1 MNLRT
6 IAFNNLRRRK
16 GRMAFLLAGL
26 LIGVATVVTLFSLS
40 TALTLDAEH
49 KLDSFGA
56 NILVTPK
63 RDNLSLSYG
72 GITLAGVNVTQ
83 NELRMS
89 DLQRIG
95 EIENFNNIAGIA
107 PKVLGAV
114 EIKDVRVLLMGVS
127 PEVEFA
133 LKRWWNV
140 DGRPL
145 VEDNELVVG
154 SSAAQWLG
162 LSKDE
167 IVSIAGSDFVIT
179 GILQPTGSQDDEL
192 VIGTLAV
199 AQRLF
204 AKEGLVS
211 LVEVAALCAGCPIE
225 DMVEQIAAVLPQA
238 EVSAIQQVVKT
249 RMHALAQFQTF
260 ALGISSVV
268 LFIGALIVLVTM
280 MGSVNERTREI
291 GIFRALGFRRGH
303 IVSLIEME
311 AVTVS
316 AFAGLFGYLL
326 GMGAT
331 RLILPFLA
339 EAHLEVVWDLRLA
352 AGAVLLAVVIGA
364 LASLYPAL
372 HASRM
377 EPTDALRAL

>member
-40 TALTLDAEH
+40 TSLTLDAEH

-56 NILVTPK
+56 NIVITPK

-72 GITLAGVNVTQ
+72 GITLAGVNVVQ
-83 NELRMS
+83 NELRMA
-89 DLQRIG
+89 DLLRIG

-114 EIKDVRVLLMGVS
+114 EIKGVRALLMGVS
-127 PEVEFA
+127 PDVEFA

-145 VEDNELVVG
+145 AADNELVIG
-154 SSAAQWLG
+154 SSAALRLG
-162 LSKDE
+162 LTQDE
-167 IVSIAGSDFVIT
+167 QVTIAGNDFIVT

-192 VIGTLAV
+192 IIATLAV

-225 DMVEQIAAVLPQA
+225 DMVEQLAAVLPQA
-238 EVSAIQQVVKT
+238 EVNAIQQVVKT

-260 ALGISSVV
+260 ALGISAVV
-268 LFIGALIVLVTM
+268 LFIGALVVLVTM

-303 IVSLIEME
+303 VVALIEIE

-316 AFAGLFGYLL
+316 SFAGLFGYLL

-331 RLILPFLA
+331 QLILPFLA

-352 AGAVLLAVVIGA
+352 AGAFVLAVIIGA

-377 EPTDALRAL
+377 EPTAALRAL

>member
-26 LIGVATVVTLFSLS
+26 LIGVATVVTLFSLT

-49 KLDSFGA
+49 QLDSFGA

-63 RDNLSLSYG
+63 RDDLSLSYG

-83 NELRMS
+83 NELRMA

-95 EIENFNNIAGIA
+95 EIENAQNIAAIA

-114 EIKDVRVLLMGVS
+114 EVKGVRALMMGVS
-127 PEVEFA
+127 PEMEFA
-133 LKRWWNV
+133 LKRWWSV

-145 VEDNELVVG
+145 AADNELVVG
-154 SSAAQWLG
+154 SSAAQRLG
-162 LSKDE
+162 LVKDE
-167 IVSIAGSDFVIT
+167 SVTIAGSDFVVT

-211 LVEVAALCAGCPIE
+211 LVEVAALCSGCPIE

-238 EVSAIQQVVKT
+238 EVRALQQVVKT
-249 RMHALAQFQTF
+249 RMHALAQFQAF
-260 ALGISSVV
+260 ALAISSVV

-303 IVSLIEME
+303 IVGLIEME

-316 AFAGLFGYLL
+316 GFAGLFGYLL

-339 EAHLEVVWDLRLA
+339 EAHLESAWDLRLA

>member
-6 IAFNNLRRRK
+6 IAFNNLLRRK

-40 TALTLDAEH
+40 TSLTLDAEH

-56 NILVTPK
+56 NIVITPK

-72 GITLAGVNVTQ
+72 GITLAGVNVAQ
-83 NELRMS
+83 NELRMT

-95 EIENFNNIAGIA
+95 EIANFNNVAGIA

-114 EIKDVRVLLMGVS
+114 EIKGVRALLMGVS
-127 PEVEFA
+127 PEVEFS

-145 VEDNELVVG
+145 ATDNELVVG
-154 SSAAQWLG
+154 SSAAQRLG
-162 LSKDE
+162 VAIGEQVTINDH
-167 IVSIAGSDFVIT
+167 DFVIV

-192 VIGTLAV
+192 VIGTLTI

-225 DMVEQIAAVLPQA
+225 DMVDQIAAVLPQA

-260 ALGISSVV
+260 ALGISAVV
-268 LFIGALIVLVTM
+268 LFIGALVVLVTM

-303 IVSLIEME
+303 VVALIEIE

-316 AFAGLFGYLL
+316 CFAGLFGYLL
-326 GMGAT
+326 GMAAS
-331 RLILPFLA
+331 RVILPFLA
-339 EAHLEVVWDLRLA
+339 EAHLEIIWDLRIA
-352 AGAVLLAVVIGA
+352 VGAISLAVIVGA

-377 EPTDALRAL
+377 EPTAALRAL

>member
-6 IAFNNLRRRK
+6 IAFNNLLRRK

-40 TALTLDAEH
+40 TSLTLDAEH

-56 NILVTPK
+56 NIVITPK

-72 GITLAGVNVTQ
+72 GITLAGVNVAQ
-83 NELRMS
+83 NELRMA
-89 DLQRIG
+89 DLLRIG

-114 EIKDVRVLLMGVS
+114 EIKGVRALLMGVS

-145 VEDNELVVG
+145 AADNELVVG
-154 SSAAQWLG
+154 SSAAQRLG
-162 LSKDE
+162 VAIGEQVAID
-167 IVSIAGSDFVIT
+167 GSDFVIT

-225 DMVEQIAAVLPQA
+225 DMVDQIAAVLPQA
-238 EVSAIQQVVKT
+238 EVNAIQQVVKT

-260 ALGISSVV
+260 ALGISAVV
-268 LFIGALIVLVTM
+268 LFIGALVVLVTM

-303 IVSLIEME
+303 VVALIEIE

-316 AFAGLFGYLL
+316 CFAGLFGYLL
-326 GMGAT
+326 GMAAT
-331 RLILPFLA
+331 RMILPFLA
-339 EAHLEVVWDLRLA
+339 EAHLEIIWDLRI
-352 AGAVLLAVVIGA
+352 AGGAIFLAVIVGA

-377 EPTDALRAL
+377 EPTAALRAL

>member
-1 MNLRT
+1 
-6 IAFNNLRRRK
+6 
-16 GRMAFLLAGL
+16 
-26 LIGVATVVTLFSLS
+26 
-40 TALTLDAEH
+40 LTLDAEH
-49 KLDSFGA
+49 QLDSFGA

-83 NELRMS
+83 NELRMA

-95 EIENFNNIAGIA
+95 EIENAQNIAAIA

-114 EIKDVRVLLMGVS
+114 EVKGVRALMMGVS
-127 PEVEFA
+127 PEMEFA
-133 LKRWWNV
+133 LKRWWSV

-145 VEDNELVVG
+145 AADNELVVG
-154 SSAAQWLG
+154 SSAAQRLG
-162 LSKDE
+162 LVKDE
-167 IVSIAGSDFVIT
+167 SVTIAGSDFVVT

-211 LVEVAALCAGCPIE
+211 LVEVAALCSGCPIE

-238 EVSAIQQVVKT
+238 EVRALQQVVKT

-260 ALGISSVV
+260 ALAISSVV

-303 IVSLIEME
+303 IVGLIEME

-316 AFAGLFGYLL
+316 GFAGLFGYLL

-339 EAHLEVVWDLRLA
+339 EAHLESAWDLRLA

>member
-26 LIGVATVVTLFSLS
+26 LIGVATVVTLFSLTTS
-40 TALTLDAEH
+40 LTLDAEH
-49 KLDSFGA
+49 KLDSYGA
-56 NILVTPK
+56 NIVITPK
-63 RDNLSLSYG
+63 RDDLSLSYG

-83 NELRMS
+83 NELRMA

-95 EIENFNNIAGIA
+95 DIENFNNVAGIA

-114 EIKDVRVLLMGVS
+114 EIKGVRVLLMGVS

-140 DGRPL
+140 DGRTL
-145 VEDNELVVG
+145 AEDNELVVG
-154 SSAAQWLG
+154 SSAAQRLG
-162 LSKDE
+162 LATGEQVIID
-167 IVSIAGSDFVIT
+167 GSDFVIT

-192 VIGTLAV
+192 VIGTLAL

-225 DMVEQIAAVLPQA
+225 EMVEQIAAVLPQA
-238 EVSAIQQVVKT
+238 EVNAIQQVVKT

-260 ALGISSVV
+260 ALGISAVV
-268 LFIGALIVLVTM
+268 LFIGALVVLVTM

-303 IVSLIEME
+303 VVALIEIE

-316 AFAGLFGYLL
+316 CFAGLFGYLL
-326 GMGAT
+326 GMAAT
-331 RLILPFLA
+331 RMILPFLV
-339 EAHLEVVWDLRLA
+339 EAHLEIIWDLRLA
-352 AGAVLLAVVIGA
+352 GGALLLAVVVGA

-377 EPTDALRAL
+377 EPTTALRAL

>member
-26 LIGVATVVTLFSLS
+26 LIGVATVVTLFSLTTS
-40 TALTLDAEH
+40 LTLDAEH
-49 KLDSFGA
+49 KLDRYGA
-56 NILVTPK
+56 NIVITPK
-63 RDNLSLSYG
+63 RDDLSLSYG

-83 NELRMS
+83 NELRMA

-95 EIENFNNIAGIA
+95 EIKNFNNIAGIA

-114 EIKDVRVLLMGVS
+114 EINGVRVLLMGVS

-154 SSAAQWLG
+154 SSAAQRLG
-162 LSKDE
+162 LTVGEQVTID
-167 IVSIAGSDFVIT
+167 GSDFVIT

-225 DMVEQIAAVLPQA
+225 EMVEQIAAVLPQA
-238 EVSAIQQVVKT
+238 EVNAIQQVVKT

-260 ALGISSVV
+260 ALGISAVV
-268 LFIGALIVLVTM
+268 LFIGALVVLVTM

-303 IVSLIEME
+303 VVALIEIE

-316 AFAGLFGYLL
+316 CFAGLFGYLL

-339 EAHLEVVWDLRLA
+339 DAHLEIIWDLRLA
-352 AGAVLLAVVIGA
+352 GGALLLAVVIGA

-377 EPTDALRAL
+377 EPTTALRAL

>member
-26 LIGVATVVTLFSLS
+26 LIGVATVVTLFSLTTS
-40 TALTLDAEH
+40 LTLDAEH

-56 NILVTPK
+56 NIVVTPK
-63 RDNLSLSYG
+63 RDDLSLSYG
-72 GITLAGVNVTQ
+72 GITLAGVNVAQ
-83 NELRMS
+83 NELRMA
-89 DLQRIG
+89 DLLRIG

-114 EIKDVRVLLMGVS
+114 EVKGVRALLMGVS
-127 PEVEFA
+127 PKVEFA

-145 VEDNELVVG
+145 AEDNELVVG
-154 SSAAQWLG
+154 SSAAQRLG
-162 LSKDE
+162 LTLGEQVNID
-167 IVSIAGSDFVIT
+167 GSDFVIT

-192 VIGTLAV
+192 VIGTLAL

-204 AKEGLVS
+204 AKEGMVS

-225 DMVEQIAAVLPQA
+225 DMVDQIAAVLPQA

-260 ALGISSVV
+260 ALGISAVV
-268 LFIGALIVLVTM
+268 LFIGALVVLVTM

-303 IVSLIEME
+303 VVALIEIE

-316 AFAGLFGYLL
+316 CFAGLFGYLL
-326 GMGAT
+326 GMAAT
-331 RLILPFLA
+331 RMILPFLVD
-339 EAHLEVVWDLRLA
+339 AHLEIIWDLRLA
-352 AGAVLLAVVIGA
+352 GGALLLAVIVGA

-377 EPTDALRAL
+377 EPTVALRAL

>member
-26 LIGVATVVTLFSLS
+26 LIGVATVVTLFSLTTS
-40 TALTLDAEH
+40 LTLDAEH
-49 KLDSFGA
+49 KLDSYGA
-56 NILVTPK
+56 NIVITPK
-63 RDNLSLSYG
+63 RDDLSLSYG

-83 NELRMS
+83 NELRMA

-95 EIENFNNIAGIA
+95 EIENFNNVAGIA

-114 EIKDVRVLLMGVS
+114 EIKGVRVLLMGVS

-140 DGRPL
+140 DGRTL
-145 VEDNELVVG
+145 AEDNELVVG
-154 SSAAQWLG
+154 SSAAQRLG
-162 LSKDE
+162 LATGDQVT
-167 IVSIAGSDFVIT
+167 IDGSDFVIT

-192 VIGTLAV
+192 VIGTLAL

-225 DMVEQIAAVLPQA
+225 EMVEQIAAVLPQA
-238 EVSAIQQVVKT
+238 EVNAIQQVVKT

-260 ALGISSVV
+260 ALGISAVV
-268 LFIGALIVLVTM
+268 LFIGALVVLVTM

-303 IVSLIEME
+303 VVALIEIE

-316 AFAGLFGYLL
+316 CFAGLFGYLL
-326 GMGAT
+326 GMAAT
-331 RLILPFLA
+331 RMILPFLV
-339 EAHLEVVWDLRLA
+339 EAHLEIIWDLRLA
-352 AGAVLLAVVIGA
+352 GGALLLAVVVGA

-377 EPTDALRAL
+377 EPTTALRAL

>member
-26 LIGVATVVTLFSLS
+26 LIGVATVVTLFSLTTS
-40 TALTLDAEH
+40 LTLDAEH
-49 KLDSFGA
+49 KLDSYGA
-56 NILVTPK
+56 NIVITPK
-63 RDNLSLSYG
+63 RDDLSLSYG

-83 NELRMS
+83 NELRMA

-95 EIENFNNIAGIA
+95 EIKDFNSIAGIA

-114 EIKDVRVLLMGVS
+114 EIKGVRVLLMGVS

-145 VEDNELVVG
+145 AEDNELVVG
-154 SSAAQWLG
+154 SSAAQRLG
-162 LSKDE
+162 LVTGEQVTID
-167 IVSIAGSDFVIT
+167 GSDFVIT

-225 DMVEQIAAVLPQA
+225 EMVEQIAAVLPQA
-238 EVSAIQQVVKT
+238 EVNAIQQVVKT

-260 ALGISSVV
+260 ALGISAVV
-268 LFIGALIVLVTM
+268 LFVGALVVLVTM

-303 IVSLIEME
+303 VVALIEIE

-316 AFAGLFGYLL
+316 CFAGLFGYLL
-326 GMGAT
+326 GMAAT
-331 RLILPFLA
+331 RMILPFLA
-339 EAHLEVVWDLRLA
+339 EAHLEIIWDLRLA
-352 AGAVLLAVVIGA
+352 GGALLLAVIVGA

-377 EPTDALRAL
+377 EPTTALRAL

>member
-26 LIGVATVVTLFSLS
+26 LIGVATVVTLFSLT

-49 KLDSFGA
+49 QLDSFGA
-56 NILVTPK
+56 NIVVTPK
-63 RDNLSLSYG
+63 RDDLSLSYG
-72 GITLAGVNVTQ
+72 GITLAGVNIEQ
-83 NELRMS
+83 NELRMV

-95 EIENFNNIAGIA
+95 EIDNSKNIAAIA
-107 PKVLGAV
+107 PKVLGVV
-114 EIKDVRVLLMGVS
+114 EVKGVRALMMGVS
-127 PEVEFA
+127 PGMEFA
-133 LKRWWNV
+133 LKRWWSV

-145 VEDNELVVG
+145 AADNEMVIG
-154 SSAAQWLG
+154 SSAAQRLG
-162 LSKDE
+162 LAKE
-167 IVSIAGSDFVIT
+167 QKITIAGSDFVIT

-192 VIGTLAV
+192 LIVTLPV

-211 LVEVAALCAGCPIE
+211 LVEVAALCSACPVE
-225 DMVEQIAAVLPQA
+225 EMVKQIAAVLPNA
-238 EVSAIQQVVKT
+238 EVHALQQVVKT

-260 ALGISSVV
+260 ALGISGVV
-268 LFIGALIVLVTM
+268 LFIGALVVLVTM

-303 IVSLIEME
+303 VVALIEIE
-311 AVTVS
+311 AVTIS
-316 AFAGLFGYLL
+316 GFAGLFGYLI

-331 RLILPFLA
+331 RMILPFLA

-352 AGAVLLAVVIGA
+352 AGALLLAVGVGA

-377 EPTDALRAL
+377 EPTAALRAL

>member
-6 IAFNNLRRRK
+6 IAFNNLLRRK

-26 LIGVATVVTLFSLS
+26 LIGVATVVTLFSL
-40 TALTLDAEH
+40 TASLTLDAEH
-49 KLDSFGA
+49 KLDSYGA
-56 NILVTPK
+56 NIVITPK
-63 RDNLSLSYG
+63 RDDLSLSYG

-83 NELRMS
+83 NELRMA

-95 EIENFNNIAGIA
+95 EIQDFNSIAGIA

-114 EIKDVRVLLMGVS
+114 EIKGVRVLLMGVS

-145 VEDNELVVG
+145 AEDNELIVG
-154 SSAAQWLG
+154 SSAAQRLG
-162 LSKDE
+162 LVTGEQVTID
-167 IVSIAGSDFVIT
+167 GSEFVIT

-204 AKEGLVS
+204 AKEGLIS

-225 DMVEQIAAVLPQA
+225 ELVEQIATVLPQA
-238 EVSAIQQVVKT
+238 EVNAIQQVVKT
-249 RMHALAQFQTF
+249 RMHALAQFKTF
-260 ALGISSVV
+260 ALGISAVV
-268 LFIGALIVLVTM
+268 LLIGALVVLVTM

-303 IVSLIEME
+303 VVALIEIE

-316 AFAGLFGYLL
+316 GFAGLFGYLL
-326 GMGAT
+326 GMAAT

-339 EAHLEVVWDLRLA
+339 EAHLEIIWDLRLA
-352 AGAVLLAVVIGA
+352 GGALLLAVIVGA

-377 EPTDALRAL
+377 EPTTALRAL